1 MAKRIIIP
9 GPPGT
14 GKTYRLLNH
23 YMKKEISENKTDPK
37 KMIYITFSK
46 AAAREAEERITELFP
61 DTKLKYISTMHAM
74 GAQETKIN
82 TKDKLL
88 KGVSQWNQFKLYEPR
103 AKALNVKSI
112 LDEFSGQTRYE
123 DPILQVRNYSIS
135 KKITLEEAAVQC
147 GYIAWNN
154 IDLAH
159 QIHISLKKYKEA
171 TGMIEF
177 HDMITKFIERI
188 KTDDT
193 FFSSD
198 VVFLDEAQDLN
209 PLQWEMFDAI
219 EKKSKRSYI
228 AGDDD
233 QTIYGFQGAE
243 PNIFINL
250 EGEIDAQVKS
260 RRVPKLVHEIATDIL
275 NRIGTRREKKW
286 EPRDEQGEVHRNVRI
301 EDIDFTKQNWMILGK
316 TNKLAMLAADHLY
329 HKGYRYDSKSSEHLP
344 KDNLKA
350 YRTWINLNKGASVD
364 TKDVKVMYSFL
375 KVKKGHIERGFSS
388 GKSFQSLYSIDLEEL
403 KNNHGLLVTGDWEQL
418 DFSDE
423 VKDYMNHLLK
433 HGDDLMQ
440 ESRIEITTIHQS
452 KGRECEN
459 VVLFSDFGHEAAASF
474 LYEQY
479 EKKPDE
485 THRLFFV
492 GTTRAKQRLFILQP
506 ETPYSY
512 DI

>member
-1 MAKRIIIP
+1 MAERTIIP

-14 GKTYRLLNH
+14 GKTFRLLNH
-23 YMKKEISENKTDPK
+23 YMKQEISERKTDTK
-37 KMIYITFSK
+37 KIIYITFSK
-46 AAAREAEERITELFP
+46 AAAKEAEGRIEELFP
-61 DTKLKYISTMHAM
+61 GVELKYVSTMHAM
-74 GAQETKIN
+74 GAKETKIN

-88 KGVSQWNQFKLYEPR
+88 KGISQWNQFKLYEPR
-103 AKALNVKSI
+103 AKSLNVRSA

-123 DPILQVRNYSIS
+123 DPILQVRNYAIS

-159 QIHISLKKYKEA
+159 QIDASLKKYKEA

-177 HDMITKFIERI
+177 HDMITKFIDRI
-188 KTDDT
+188 KTDET

-209 PLQWEMFDAI
+209 PLQWEMFFAI

-243 PNIFINL
+243 PEIFINL
-250 EGEIDAQVKS
+250 KGTLDPQEES
-260 RRVPKLVHEIATDIL
+260 RRVPKLVHNVATDIL
-275 NRIGTRREKKW
+275 SRIGVRREKKW
-286 EPRDEQGEVHRNVRI
+286 KPRDEEGEVHRNVRI

-316 TNKLAMLAADHLY
+316 TNKLAMLAADYLY

-350 YRTWINLNKGASVD
+350 YRTWVNLNNGSSVD
-364 TKDVKVMYSFL
+364 TKDVKTMYSFL
-375 KVKKGHIERGFSS
+375 KVKKNHIERGFSS
-388 GKSFQSLYSIDLEEL
+388 GKSFQNLYTVNIDEL
-403 KNNHGLLVTGDWEQL
+403 KSSHGLLVSGDWNQL

-423 VKDYMNHLLK
+423 IKDYMAHLIK
-433 HGDDLMQ
+433 QGDDLMQ

-459 VVLFSDFGHEAAASF
+459 VVLFCDFGHEEAASF
-474 LYEQY
+474 LYSQY

>member
-23 YMKKEISENKTDPK
+23 YMQKEIKENKTDAQK
-37 KMIYITFSK
+37 IIYITFSK
-46 AAAREAEERITELFP
+46 AAAKEARDRIEELFP
-61 DTKLKYISTMHAM
+61 GVELKYISTMHAM
-74 GAQETKIN
+74 GTKELNIN

-103 AKALNVKSI
+103 ARSLNVKST

-123 DPILQVRNYSIS
+123 DPILQVRNYSIA
-135 KKITLEEAAVQC
+135 KKITLEEAAIQC
-147 GYIAWNN
+147 GYIAWDN

-159 QIHISLKKYKEA
+159 QIDLSLKKYKEN
-171 TGMIEF
+171 TGMVEF

-188 KTDDT
+188 KSDET

-209 PLQWEMFDAI
+209 PLQWEMFFAI
-219 EKKSKRSYI
+219 ESKSKRAYI

-243 PNIFINL
+243 PSIFINL
-250 EGEIDAQVKS
+250 EGEIDPQIKS
-260 RRVPKLVHEIATDIL
+260 RRVPKLVHNVATNIL
-275 NRIGTRREKKW
+275 NRINTRREKKW
-286 EPRDEQGEVHRNVRI
+286 EPRDDAGEVHRNVRLQ
-301 EDIDFTKQNWMILGK
+301 DIDFTEQKWMILGK
-316 TNKLAMLAADHLY
+316 TNKLAMVAGEYLY
-329 HKGYRYDSKSSEHLP
+329 QKGYRYDSKSSEHLP
-344 KDNLKA
+344 KDVLKA
-350 YRTWINLNKGASVD
+350 YRAWVRLNNGASID

-375 KVKKGHIERGFSS
+375 KVKKQHLERGFSS
-388 GKSFQSLYSIDLEEL
+388 GKSFQSLYTIDLDEL
-403 KNNHGLLVTGDWEQL
+403 QSNHGLLVAGDWKQL
-418 DFSDE
+418 DFSE
-423 VKDYMNHLLK
+423 NVKDYMSHLIEQ
-433 HGDDLMQ
+433 GDDLME
-440 ESRIEITTIHQS
+440 ESRIEITTMHQS

-459 VVLFSDFGHEAAASF
+459 VVLFCDFGHESASKF
-474 LYEQY
+474 LYEEY

-506 ETPYSY
+506 ETAYSY